1 MKNFT
6 AQIKKGVKPSVHVG
20 FLLVIAMFN
29 HAMAAS
35 VAEGEAIFIQHG
47 INDDIPR
54 LGLSS
59 LTQGEQLVEHV
70 NRRIELAG
78 NVRESEIFLIQNT
91 DAKGNIDLR
100 IKYDE
105 DKLAESEDVIT
116 EIETITRTE
125 YQLRDY
131 VQSYDPKS
139 VEAQKIDEE
148 HTEISFNY
156 SKYGLPQEIA
166 YFRFMNVKII
176 VKNKQPVSMTI
187 NNSQPFN
194 YGSYNVTN
202 YKQTITFKKL
212 LTGKIIIGR
221 KHIEA
226 TGKLKRKKPFTLT
239 MTTTPISYYDEDGE
253 TNVLNEAYLKQVS
266 DPRMLEKQVTVHGFF
281 PLMGDM
287 VRRKGIDIPKAYGI
301 SIASRSQD
309 MNFGFTDF
317 NVMGTDLNDI
327 FNAAGSTASVTA
339 ESFTVRGDLNIL
351 PFWNVYGLFGTI
363 NVDAKIDAQYTGAIG
378 QGIKDKLNDK
388 LTGLGDAFCDEIS
401 ALCSQAQ
408 FGVPIH
414 LEYDVVGLGTTL
426 SAGYQEY
433 FASVSATYSQTRLK
447 GTDTWGDGILSIQ
460 PMLGYQ
466 LVNYRTQLFIG
477 AEYQGL
483 KPRFTGELEGTDING
498 ETFSYDVGV
507 NLNKWAFLVGLNKQ
521 FGKNYNVTLLLNKG
535 ETRSSATLNL
545 GYRF

>member
-6 AQIKKGVKPSVHVG
+6 AQIKKGVKPSVHIG

-35 VAEGEAIFIQHG
+35 VTEGEAIFIQHG

-59 LTQGEQLVEHV
+59 LTKGEQLVEHV
-70 NRRIELAG
+70 NRRIQEG
-78 NVRESEIFLIQNT
+78 NEVRESEIFIIQTT
-91 DAKGNIDLR
+91 DTKGNINLR

-105 DKLAESEDVIT
+105 AKLAESEDVIT
-116 EIETITRTE
+116 EIEKITRTE

-131 VQSYDPKS
+131 AQSYDPTS
-139 VEAQKIDEE
+139 VEAKKLDAE

-176 VKNKQPVSMTI
+176 VKDKQPVSMVI
-187 NNSQPFN
+187 SNSQPFK
-194 YGSYNVTN
+194 YGDYNVDH
-202 YKQTITFKKL
+202 YQQKITFKTL
-212 LTGKIIIGR
+212 QTGKIITEK

-226 TGKLKRKKPFTLT
+226 KGKFKRTSDFTLA
-239 MTTTPISYYDEDGE
+239 MTITPISYYDEDGE
-253 TNVLNEAYLKQVS
+253 INVLNEAYLKQVS
-266 DPRMLEKQVTVHGFF
+266 DPRMRDKQVTVHDFF
-281 PLMGDM
+281 PIMGDM

-301 SIASRSQD
+301 SIASRSQN

-317 NVMGTDLNDI
+317 NVMGADLNAI

-339 ESFTVRGDLNIL
+339 ESLTVRGDLNIL
-351 PFWNVYGLFGTI
+351 PFWNVYALLGKI
-363 NVDAKIDAQYTGAIG
+363 NVDANIDAQYTGSIG

-401 ALCSQAQ
+401 ALCNQTKI
-408 FGVPIH
+408 GVPIH

-426 SAGYQEY
+426 SVGYQEY

-447 GTDTWGDGILSIQ
+447 GTNTWGDGILSIQ

-483 KPRFTGELEGTDING
+483 KPRFTGELEGIDING

-507 NLNKWAFLVGLNKQ
+507 NLNKWAFLVGFNKQ
-521 FGKNYNVTLLLNKG
+521 IGKSYNATLLLNKG